1 MATSGPGKYNLFN
14 LMGAEPEAK
23 LKRILASCDID
34 YQQHF
39 GNGANKETKEA
50 ALANIL
56 NSIQTSRKLILF
68 KTLIESNFATDQN
81 VIKEQNIEK
90 NIEQIRIVSFITK
103 RILNT
108 IIEEAINQY
117 LTEEQIKTI
126 RVILGEL
133 RRKYESEKDERLKMI
148 HETEIQRI
156 LADEMF
162 QRNLQRLNQE
172 YKSRIKEHDENL
184 NKINLR
190 LDDLKVQKHDTLNE
204 AALSISTKLA
214 DRKAENSTIYV
225 YKDVIPEENRDAF
238 IRDFVRECY
247 RAQKAE
253 RKKAQAVED
262 EMQKYIDMDKHDQSK
277 PHVKVQIPRLAN
289 YHLARSQDKSISER
303 VQKEP
308 DYERIF
314 LELCNKHNGK
324 PHLLS
329 VEQLRTEANFL
340 AEESSPA
347 VNKMLEVKEQKT
359 ALRKESLEIQEQKQK
374 EKIQLQNLYSRLELD
389 TSKQFKKTPAALE
402 FDEFL
407 ATVEITPKSAKT
419 NP

>member
-1 MATSGPGKYNLFN
+1 MATTGPGKYNLFN

-23 LKRILASCDID
+23 LKRILASVDID

-39 GNGANKETKEA
+39 PNGANQETKEA

-68 KTLIESNFATDQN
+68 KTLIESNFATDQH
-81 VIKEQNIEK
+81 VIKAQNIEK
-90 NIEQIRIVSFITK
+90 NIEQVRVVSFITK
-103 RILNT
+103 KILNAL
-108 IIEEAINQY
+108 IEEAINQY
-117 LTEEQIKTI
+117 LTEEQIKAI

-148 HETEIQRI
+148 YETEIQRI
-156 LADEMF
+156 LADEVF

-184 NKINLR
+184 DKINLR
-190 LDDLKVQKHDTLNE
+190 IDDIK
-204 AALSISTKLA
+204 
-214 DRKAENSTIYV
+214 DRKYNIVDEASKSVSAELTNHTAINSNIAV
-225 YKDVIPEENRDAF
+225 YRDVIPEEHRDAF
-238 IRDFVRECY
+238 MRDFLKECY
-247 RAQKAE
+247 RAEKNE
-253 RKKAQAVED
+253 LKKSLNVED
-262 EMQKYIDMDKHDQSK
+262 QLQKYIDMDKHDQA
-277 PHVKVQIPRLAN
+277 KVAVQLPPLAN
-289 YHLARSQDKSISER
+289 YRLARNNDKSIPDL
-303 VQKEP
+303 VKKEP

-314 LELCNKHNGK
+314 QELCKKYSGK
-324 PHLLS
+324 PELLNQDQIAYES
-329 VEQLRTEANFL
+329 SLL
-340 AEESSPA
+340 AEKFKPA
-347 VNKMLEVKEQKT
+347 VDRMLEGKKEKID
-359 ALRKESLEIQEQKQK
+359 LRKQCVEIEAQKQK
-374 EKIQLQNLYSRLELD
+374 EKIQLQNLYNRLELD